1 MKAILFRSMTTR
13 TQRRMNRR
21 FDRSDAMIQPTL
33 FAGQNAYSEP
43 ITAGPRD
50 GETFNATFDLAR
62 LNAQARRVYDVM
74 IRGEWL
80 TLAEVSE
87 LTGDPEASVS
97 ARLRDFRKPKFG
109 GFTVERRRRGEAKA
123 GLFEYRLVKP

>member
-1 MKAILFRSMTTR
+1 
-13 TQRRMNRR
+13 
-21 FDRSDAMIQPTL
+21 MIQPTL